1 MHSKILFIKPKL
13 KLSNKIAVVGSSN
26 NLSKGNYAS
35 EIDSHDE
42 VVRFNR
48 APVLGYEHIVG
59 SKTTLRVVNN
69 HVFEN
74 KEEIRGY
81 TNQPKDFIKEL
92 RGQRILLYSGSKRPW
107 KQRYKNSHISNKLH
121 KFNYDK
127 LHEIKRCLNFSSD
140 LILTSGEAVSV
151 GLLSAILKKRNIK
164 SIPLLGWQIP
174 IITDSNHQKAKI
186 LNIDKVRI
194 DKYLNDYD
202 VLVVAG
208 FQGVDI
214 DGKITS
220 LGRGG
225 SDTTAVAVAAAVDA
239 DRCDIYTDVDGVYST
254 DPNLEP
260 KAKKINKLAFEEML
274 EMSSTGAK
282 VLHTRSVE
290 LAMKNNLTLQVLSS
304 ITKQSGTLVVDEN
317 KLIEKEIVSGVS
329 FSNNESKL
337 TLSGIADKPGIS
349 ATIFGLLANNNI
361 NVDMIVQ
368 NTSQDG
374 VTANITFT
382 VPNSEIHNAKK
393 ILEENQNLIDFKSIE
408 TDSNISKISVIG
420 MGMMSQS
427 GVAKKMFTTLADN
440 SINILAISTSEIKI
454 SVLIN
459 KKFTKIAV
467 KSLHEAYNLGN

>member
-1 MHSKILFIKPKL
+1 MKL
-13 KLSNKIAVVGSSN
+13 IVMKFGGTSVGSIDKINNVANIVEKQLNDKKLIVVLSAMSGVTNKMQEYIDEIESN
-26 NLSKGNYAS
+26 
-35 EIDSHDE
+35 EI
-42 VVRFNR
+42 
-48 APVLGYEHIVG
+48 I
-59 SKTTLRVVNN
+59 
-69 HVFEN
+69 EN
-74 KEEIRGY
+74 
-81 TNQPKDFIKEL
+81 
-92 RGQRILLYSGSKRPW
+92 
-107 KQRYKNSHISNKLH
+107 
-121 KFNYDK
+121 
-127 LHEIKRCLNFSSD
+127 D

-208 FQGVDI
+208 FQGIDI
-214 DGKITS
+214 DGNITS

-274 EMSSTGAK
+274 EMSSSGAK

-393 ILEENQNLIDFKSIE
+393 LLEENQNLIDFKSIE
-408 TDSNISKISVIG
+408 TDNNISKISVIG

-454 SVLIN
+454 SVLID

-467 KSLHEAYNLGN
+467 KSLHEAYNLGKLNENSRSNFINWKKL

>member
-1 MHSKILFIKPKL
+1 MKL
-13 KLSNKIAVVGSSN
+13 IVMKFGGTSVGSIDKINNVANIVEKQLNDKKLIVVLSAMSGVTNKMQEYIDEIESN
-26 NLSKGNYAS
+26 
-35 EIDSHDE
+35 EI
-42 VVRFNR
+42 
-48 APVLGYEHIVG
+48 I
-59 SKTTLRVVNN
+59 
-69 HVFEN
+69 EN
-74 KEEIRGY
+74 
-81 TNQPKDFIKEL
+81 
-92 RGQRILLYSGSKRPW
+92 
-107 KQRYKNSHISNKLH
+107 
-121 KFNYDK
+121 
-127 LHEIKRCLNFSSD
+127 D

-208 FQGVDI
+208 FQGIDI
-214 DGKITS
+214 DGNITS

>member
-1 MHSKILFIKPKL
+1 MKFGGTS
-13 KLSNKIAVVGSSN
+13 VGSIDKINNVANIVEKQVNDKKLIVVLSAMSGVTNKMQEYIDEIESN
-26 NLSKGNYAS
+26 
-35 EIDSHDE
+35 EI
-42 VVRFNR
+42 
-48 APVLGYEHIVG
+48 I
-59 SKTTLRVVNN
+59 
-69 HVFEN
+69 EN
-74 KEEIRGY
+74 
-81 TNQPKDFIKEL
+81 
-92 RGQRILLYSGSKRPW
+92 
-107 KQRYKNSHISNKLH
+107 
-121 KFNYDK
+121 
-127 LHEIKRCLNFSSD
+127 D

>member
-1 MHSKILFIKPKL
+1 MKFGGTS
-13 KLSNKIAVVGSSN
+13 VGSIDKIN
-26 NLSKGNYAS
+26 NVANIVEKQLNDKKLIVVLSAM
-35 EIDSHDE
+35 
-42 VVRFNR
+42 
-48 APVLGYEHIVG
+48 
-59 SKTTLRVVNN
+59 
-69 HVFEN
+69 
-74 KEEIRGY
+74 
-81 TNQPKDFIKEL
+81 
-92 RGQRILLYSGSKRPW
+92 SGVT
-107 KQRYKNSHISNKLH
+107 NKLQE
-121 KFNYDK
+121 YID
-127 LHEIKRCLNFSSD
+127 EIESNEIIEND

>member
-1 MHSKILFIKPKL
+1 MKL
-13 KLSNKIAVVGSSN
+13 IVMKFGGTSVGSIDKINNVANIVEKQSIDKKLIVVLSAMSGVTNKMQDYIDEIESN
-26 NLSKGNYAS
+26 
-35 EIDSHDE
+35 EI
-42 VVRFNR
+42 
-48 APVLGYEHIVG
+48 I
-59 SKTTLRVVNN
+59 
-69 HVFEN
+69 EN
-74 KEEIRGY
+74 
-81 TNQPKDFIKEL
+81 
-92 RGQRILLYSGSKRPW
+92 
-107 KQRYKNSHISNKLH
+107 
-121 KFNYDK
+121 
-127 LHEIKRCLNFSSD
+127 D

-174 IITDSNHQKAKI
+174 IITDSNHQKATI

-194 DKYLNDYD
+194 DKYLNIYD

-208 FQGVDI
+208 FQGVDKE
-214 DGKITS
+214 GNITS

-225 SDTTAVAVAAAVDA
+225 SDTTAVAIAASVDA
-239 DRCDIYTDVDGVYST
+239 DRCDIYTDVDGVYTT

-304 ITKQSGTLVVDEN
+304 ITKESGTLVVDEN

-349 ATIFGLLANNNI
+349 ATIFGLLANSNI

-374 VTANITFT
+374 ITANITFT
-382 VPNSEIHNAKK
+382 VPNSEMHNAKK

-467 KSLHEAYNLGN
+467 KSLHDAYNLGN

>member
-1 MHSKILFIKPKL
+1 MKL
-13 KLSNKIAVVGSSN
+13 VVMKFGGTSVGSIDKINNVANIVERQLNDKKLIVVLSAMSGVTNKMQEYIDEIESN
-26 NLSKGNYAS
+26 
-35 EIDSHDE
+35 EI
-42 VVRFNR
+42 
-48 APVLGYEHIVG
+48 I
-59 SKTTLRVVNN
+59 
-69 HVFEN
+69 EN
-74 KEEIRGY
+74 
-81 TNQPKDFIKEL
+81 
-92 RGQRILLYSGSKRPW
+92 
-107 KQRYKNSHISNKLH
+107 
-121 KFNYDK
+121 
-127 LHEIKRCLNFSSD
+127 D

-208 FQGVDI
+208 FQGVDT

-239 DRCDIYTDVDGVYST
+239 DRCDIYTDVDGVYTT

-260 KAKKINKLAFEEML
+260 KARKINKLAFEEML

-290 LAMKNNLTLQVLSS
+290 LAMKNNLTLQVISS
-304 ITKQSGTLVVDEN
+304 ITKKNGTLVVDEN
-317 KLIEKEIVSGVS
+317 KSIEKEIVSGVS
-329 FSNNESKL
+329 YSNNESKL
-337 TLSGIADKPGIS
+337 TLSGIADQPGIS
-349 ATIFGLLANNNI
+349 ARIFGLLANNNI

-382 VPNSEIHNAKK
+382 VPNNEIHNAKNL
-393 ILEENQNLIDFKSIE
+393 LEKNQKLIDFKSVESDI
-408 TDSNISKISVIG
+408 NISKISVIG

-454 SVLIN
+454 SVLID
-459 KKFTKIAV
+459 KDKTEKAV
-467 KSLHEAYNLGN
+467 NALHTVFQLDQI

>member
-1 MHSKILFIKPKL
+1 MKL
-13 KLSNKIAVVGSSN
+13 IVMKFGGTSVGSIDKINNVANIVENQLNDKKLIVVLSAMSGVTNKMQEYIDEIESN
-26 NLSKGNYAS
+26 
-35 EIDSHDE
+35 EI
-42 VVRFNR
+42 
-48 APVLGYEHIVG
+48 I
-59 SKTTLRVVNN
+59 
-69 HVFEN
+69 EN
-74 KEEIRGY
+74 
-81 TNQPKDFIKEL
+81 
-92 RGQRILLYSGSKRPW
+92 
-107 KQRYKNSHISNKLH
+107 
-121 KFNYDK
+121 
-127 LHEIKRCLNFSSD
+127 D

-174 IITDSNHQKAKI
+174 IITGSNHQKAKI

-208 FQGVDI
+208 FQGVDL

>member
-1 MHSKILFIKPKL
+1 MKL
-13 KLSNKIAVVGSSN
+13 VVMKFGGTSVGSIDKIN
-26 NLSKGNYAS
+26 NVANIVEKHLNDKKLIVVLSAMSGVTNKMQEYID
-35 EIDSHDE
+35 EIDSNE
-42 VVRFNR
+42 
-48 APVLGYEHIVG
+48 II
-59 SKTTLRVVNN
+59 
-69 HVFEN
+69 EN
-74 KEEIRGY
+74 
-81 TNQPKDFIKEL
+81 
-92 RGQRILLYSGSKRPW
+92 
-107 KQRYKNSHISNKLH
+107 
-121 KFNYDK
+121 
-127 LHEIKRCLNFSSD
+127 D
-140 LILTSGEAVSV
+140 LILTSGEAVTV
-151 GLLSAILKKRNIK
+151 GILSAILKKRNIK

-174 IITDSNHQKAKI
+174 ILTDSNHQKAKI
-186 LNIDKVRI
+186 LNIDKGRI
-194 DKYLNDYD
+194 DEYLKNYD
-202 VLVVAG
+202 VIVVAG
-208 FQGVDI
+208 FQGIDI
-214 DGKITS
+214 DGNITS

-225 SDTTAVAVAAAVDA
+225 SDTTAVAIATAVDA
-239 DRCDIYTDVDGVYST
+239 DRCDIYTDVEGVYTT

-260 KAKKINKLAFEEML
+260 KARKINKLAFEEML

-304 ITKQSGTLVVDEN
+304 ITKQSGTFVVDEN

-329 FSNNESKL
+329 YSNNESKL

-382 VPNSEIHNAKK
+382 VPNSEIHNAKQL
-393 ILEENQNLIDFKSIE
+393 IEENKNLIDFKSIE
-408 TDSNISKISVIG
+408 TNTSISKISVIG

-427 GVAKKMFTTLADN
+427 GVAKKMFTTLAGN

-454 SVLIN
+454 SVLID

-467 KSLHEAYNLGN
+467 KSLHDAYNLGS

>member
-1 MHSKILFIKPKL
+1 MKVVVMKFGGTS
-13 KLSNKIAVVGSSN
+13 VGSIDKIKNVANIVQRELNDKKLIVVLSAMSGVTNKMQEYIDEIESN
-26 NLSKGNYAS
+26 
-35 EIDSHDE
+35 EI
-42 VVRFNR
+42 
-48 APVLGYEHIVG
+48 I
-59 SKTTLRVVNN
+59 
-69 HVFEN
+69 EN
-74 KEEIRGY
+74 
-81 TNQPKDFIKEL
+81 
-92 RGQRILLYSGSKRPW
+92 
-107 KQRYKNSHISNKLH
+107 
-121 KFNYDK
+121 
-127 LHEIKRCLNFSSD
+127 D
-140 LILTSGEAVSV
+140 LILTSGESVSV

-194 DKYLNDYD
+194 DQYLKDYD
-202 VLVVAG
+202 VIVVAG
-208 FQGVDI
+208 FQGVDL

-239 DRCDIYTDVDGVYST
+239 DRCDIYTDVDGVYTT

-304 ITKQSGTLVVDEN
+304 ITKDSGTLIVDEM

-329 FSNNESKL
+329 YSNNESKL

-349 ATIFGLLANNNI
+349 ATIFGLLANKNI

-382 VPNSEIHNAKK
+382 VPNNEIQNAKK
-393 ILEENQNLIDFKSIE
+393 LLEDNQNLIDFKSIE
-408 TDSNISKISVIG
+408 TDTNISKISVIG

-427 GVAKKMFTTLADN
+427 GVAKKMFATLADN

-454 SVLIN
+454 SVLID

-467 KSLHEAYNLGN
+467 KSLHEAYNLSK